1 MHDVLGNGSVKYVV
15 KVKDGQPELVT
26 DILRQV
32 LVSIKID
39 TGRERY
45 ATGRC
50 REIGNEK
57 ERGENVR
64 SLVDCYVIQED
75 ECAVEPGFEGPQGIR
90 ISISI
95 WRDRRLKLATRRD
108 SLTFAGYA
116 NENYLGMPY
125 KRVKHV
131 TRLAAMMPYS
141 HWSVDPKYTNV
152 NLVGGW

>member
-15 KVKDGQPELVT
+15 KVKDGQLKLVT

-64 SLVDCYVIQED
+64 SLVGCYVIQED
-75 ECAVEPGFEGPQGIR
+75 ECAVEPGLEGPQGIR
-90 ISISI
+90 ISVSV
-95 WRDRRLKLATRRD
+95 WRDRRLKLATRQFDFRWVR
-108 SLTFAGYA
+108 
-116 NENYLGMPY
+116 E
-125 KRVKHV
+125 
-131 TRLAAMMPYS
+131 
-141 HWSVDPKYTNV
+141 
-152 NLVGGW
+152 

>member
-1 MHDVLGNGSVKYVV
+1 MNHVYRGDWKDQVGSARVDEGLNISTNMHDVLGNGSVKYVV
-15 KVKDGQPELVT
+15 KVKVGQPELVT

-75 ECAVEPGFEGPQGIR
+75 ECAVEPGFEGPQSIR
-90 ISISI
+90 I
-95 WRDRRLKLATRRD
+95 
-108 SLTFAGYA
+108 
-116 NENYLGMPY
+116 
-125 KRVKHV
+125 V
-131 TRLAAMMPYS
+131 
-141 HWSVDPKYTNV
+141 SVS
-152 NLVGGW
+152 GAIEG

>member
-15 KVKDGQPELVT
+15 KVKVGQPELVT

-45 ATGRC
+45 VTGRC

-64 SLVDCYVIQED
+64 SLVDCYVIRED
-75 ECAVEPGFEGPQGIR
+75 ECAVEPGFEGPQSIR
-90 ISISI
+90 ISVSV
-95 WRDRRLKLATRRD
+95 WRDRRLKLATRQFDFRWVR
-108 SLTFAGYA
+108 
-116 NENYLGMPY
+116 E
-125 KRVKHV
+125 
-131 TRLAAMMPYS
+131 
-141 HWSVDPKYTNV
+141 
-152 NLVGGW
+152 